1 MAFDVK
7 TGARLWETATGQ
19 SFRESRGNG
28 PRGTPTIEGDR
39 AYAMAADGLLACLE
53 AGTGKVIWSQNVVQK
68 YGGAGVPLGTGEEPP
83 PGRGRVV
90 LRPRGPGRLAGAHR
104 QAPVDPPRETS
115 GAGPSVTS

>member
-28 PRGTPTIEGDR
+28 PRGTPTIDGDR

-53 AGTGKVIWSQNVVQK
+53 AASGKVIWSQNVVQK
-68 YGGAGVPLGTGEEPP
+68 HGGTGGPRGVIEPP
-83 PGRGRVV
+83 PFAACP
-90 LRPRGPGRLAGAHR
+90 LLSF
-104 QAPVDPPRETS
+104 PPPALPT
-115 GAGPSVTS
+115 